1 MRHAMFSAGL
11 GQKQSRSKENLED
24 VSRVSNRFEYIEM
37 ILYYKKRV

>member
-1 MRHAMFSAGL
+1 MRDETFSADL
-11 GQKQSRSKENLED
+11 GQKQPKSKENLED